1 MTEKKKWNSE
11 KGRWKD
17 KTLAAEAGRLGG
29 VKSGITKRANKELKE
44 LISNPVKLRDFA
56 VGALLDKDPEVFNKV
71 VNAIAENA
79 INGDKFAQSMMVS
92 MGGLDAP
99 KKAELKVEQDMSPE
113 EALQF
118 LKEQQMIE
126 HKDD

>member
-1 MTEKKKWNSE
+1 MAREWNCE

-17 KTLAAEAGRLGG
+17 KKLASEAGKIGG
-29 VKSGITKRANKELKE
+29 KRSVEVRRAKKELQN
-44 LISNPVKLRDFA
+44 LISDPVKLRDFA
-56 VGALLDKDPEVFNKV
+56 MGSLLEKDPEVFNKV

-99 KKAELKVEQDMSPE
+99 KKAELKVEQEMSPE